1 MIKRI
6 LENLLGIY
14 RLNEWSND
22 DFIAASRPANVEY
35 MFTNSFYVNIPQ
47 GLTRYTQNNPQIVIC
62 RTHLG
67 KLFPSLRYV
76 SLEDGPVLRPD
87 RIRRAS
93 GYFIVAFLIL
103 SLFAM
108 AGIFFQYPIEFAPKI
123 LAFCSLFG
131 GLLCLMVWL
140 GTKLELSLLTQG
152 IREFISK

>member
-14 RLNEWSND
+14 RLSQWSND
-22 DFIAASRPANVEY
+22 DFIAASKPVNDEY
-35 MFTNSFYVNIPQ
+35 RFTNSFYVNVPR
-47 GLTRYTQNNPQIVIC
+47 GLTRYTQNNPQIVIS

-76 SLEDGPVLRPD
+76 SLEDVPVLRPD
-87 RIRRAS
+87 RIRKAM
-93 GYFIVAFLIL
+93 GYIVVAFLIL

-108 AGIFFQYPIEFAPKI
+108 AGSFFQHPIEFAPKI

-131 GLLCLMVWL
+131 SLLCLMVWL
-140 GTKLELSLLTQG
+140 GTKLELYLLTQG
-152 IREFISK
+152 IRKFISK

>member
-14 RLNEWSND
+14 RLREWSND
-22 DFIAASRPANVEY
+22 DFIAASKSVNDEY
-35 MFTNSFYVNIPQ
+35 RHTNSFYVNVPQ
-47 GLTRYTQNNPQIVIC
+47 GLTRYTQNNPQIVIS

-87 RIRRAS
+87 RIRKAT
-93 GYFIVAFLIL
+93 GYLIMAFLIL

-108 AGIFFQYPIEFAPKI
+108 VGSFFQYPLEFAPII
-123 LAFCSLFG
+123 LVFCSLFG
-131 GLLCLMVWL
+131 SLLCLMVWL

-152 IREFISK
+152 IRKFISK